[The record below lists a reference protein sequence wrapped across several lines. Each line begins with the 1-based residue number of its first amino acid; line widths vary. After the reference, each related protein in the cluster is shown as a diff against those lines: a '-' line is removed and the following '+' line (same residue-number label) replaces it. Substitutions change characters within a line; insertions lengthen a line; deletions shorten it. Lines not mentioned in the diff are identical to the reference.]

1 MSDQPP
7 IPTTRKPRVP
17 PGPLGAL
24 LRSLLI
30 YPGSAHLRLG
40 RRRTGWTLAAIF
52 TVALALYLRFSL
64 YPMVAYF
71 AGLVD
76 IEAEPQMPADEATG
90 TAWLTLLLI
99 PYFGTALHAVWI
111 ATRMRSGG
119 FRA

>member
-1 MSDQPP
+1 MPS
-7 IPTTRKPRVP
+7 RKPRPP

-40 RRRTGWTLAAIF
+40 LRRTGCILAAVF
-52 TVALALYLRFSL
+52 TLALALYIRFSI

-76 IEAEPQMPADEATG
+76 IEAEPQMPAEEAASA
-90 TAWLTLLLI
+90 AWLALLLV
-99 PYFGTALHAVWI
+99 PYVGTALHAAWVAARI
-111 ATRMRSGG
+111 RTPRV
-119 FRA
+119 